1 MRPNHG
7 TRDHFP
13 SPTPYHH
20 IQYKNKNT
28 AKEVQTSDPIKKSL
42 GKPKIT
48 GEAKTWTVNEM
59 LASETI
65 ATANIHTA

>member
-1 MRPNHG
+1 MVLEI
-7 TRDHFP
+7 TFP
-13 SPTPYHH
+13 LPHLTTIS
-20 IQYKNKNT
+20 IGFQYKKKNT
-28 AKEVQTSDPIKKSL
+28 AEEVQTSDPIKKSL
-42 GKPKIT
+42 GKHKIT